1 VRRRTAWPERPIR
14 AVAFVRGR
22 IDWRSDAGFAAGG
35 EAIPFGVLIFV
46 IGTLMVT
53 NLWAVIDV
61 KMATNGAAREAA
73 RQVAESDGPGANVTQ
88 LGKDAAEASLQT
100 HERDPG
106 RMDYIV
112 NIPDGWQPCARA
124 EVAVTYPVPL
134 INLPFLDVAFPD
146 PIQVTSTHSEI
157 IDPYRS
163 RAAGTGEIDCG

>member
-1 VRRRTAWPERPIR
+1 M
-14 AVAFVRGR
+14 RGR

-73 RQVAESDGPGANVTQ
+73 RQVAESDGPAPD
-88 LGKDAAEASLQT
+88 LGKDAAKASIET
-100 HERDPG
+100 HERDPN
-106 RMDYIV
+106 RMIYV
-112 NIPDGWQPCARA
+112 LNIPDGWQPCARA

-134 INLPFLDVAFPD
+134 INLPLLDVAFPD
-146 PIQVTSTHSEI
+146 PIEVTSTHSEI

-163 RAAGTGEIDCG
+163 RAAGTGEIDCD